1 MGNNS
6 RQSSSSNSQ
15 SVKVSNSYKS
25 SNTDSRSYKNTDSR
39 AYSTTDS
46 RAYSN
51 VDSRDMST
59 NVNNVD
65 NRNVSETALDCGVN
79 PSDVENYTNDESI
92 NINQDNSQNIV
103 VTGDG
108 NTLENVSQKMNLTSY
123 GPKVQKCMQDAV
135 TKMASANKTSLS
147 DSSANST
154 SSASSNS
161 NDTSLSSKN
170 ASSTKNDLSTS
181 QASSNKQSS
190 SQSTKQSA
198 SASQTAGFGS
208 GNGGSECI
216 IIIAILFVIMY
227 INQDET
233 VNIFNL
239 LKKELS
245 TNKILQLLIISYTFI
260 ILFKKYY

>member
-1 MGNNS
+1 MGNDSNQ
-6 RQSSSSNSQ
+6 RSSSNTQ
-15 SVKVSNSYKS
+15 STKVSNSYQS
-25 SNTDSRSYKNTDSR
+25 SNTDSRSYSNTDSR
-39 AYSTTDS
+39 AYSNTDS

-65 NRNVSETALDCGVN
+65 NKNVSETALDCGVN

-135 TKMASANKTSLS
+135 TKMASASKTSLS

-154 SSASSNS
+154 SSSSANSNETKQTSANSNS
-161 NDTSLSSKN
+161 VE
-170 ASSTKNDLSTS
+170 NDLSTS
-181 QASSNKQSS
+181 QKSSNKQSS
-190 SQSTKQSA
+190 SQSTKQAA
-198 SASQTAGFGS
+198 SSSQTAGFGS
-208 GNGGSECI
+208 GNGGSDYI
-216 IIIAILFVIMY
+216 IMITILGVIMY
-227 INQDET
+227 INQDNT
-233 VNIFNL
+233 INIVNLF
-239 LKKELS
+239 KKELT